1 MRVNWDIL
9 KLSVL
14 ILCVIG
20 LYGFSDYRS
29 NQREVEGISINFLGD
44 NDLFIDEA
52 SVNKLLIQ
60 NYGGIKNRPKEQLV
74 LNTIEKVIQSND
86 MVKKAQIYFT
96 VDGKLVSKIVQR
108 KPIGRIEGA
117 SKFYLDDVGKRMP
130 LSKHHSARV
139 PIITGKITGKTL
151 EDAYTIL
158 NYINADDFLRKNVI
172 GIHVEEE
179 GNYQLRFRMEN
190 FVVNLGGVDNL
201 NEKFKNFMAFYAKAT
216 KDNSLE
222 KYAVVSLE
230 FNNQVVC
237 TKI

>member
-74 LNTIEKVIQSND
+74 LNTIEKVVQSND

-108 KPIGRIEGA
+108 KPIGRIE
-117 SKFYLDDVGKRMP
+117 
-130 LSKHHSARV
+130 SA
-139 PIITGKITGKTL
+139 
-151 EDAYTIL
+151 
-158 NYINADDFLRKNVI
+158 
-172 GIHVEEE
+172 
-179 GNYQLRFRMEN
+179 
-190 FVVNLGGVDNL
+190 
-201 NEKFKNFMAFYAKAT
+201 
-216 KDNSLE
+216 
-222 KYAVVSLE
+222 
-230 FNNQVVC
+230 
-237 TKI
+237 